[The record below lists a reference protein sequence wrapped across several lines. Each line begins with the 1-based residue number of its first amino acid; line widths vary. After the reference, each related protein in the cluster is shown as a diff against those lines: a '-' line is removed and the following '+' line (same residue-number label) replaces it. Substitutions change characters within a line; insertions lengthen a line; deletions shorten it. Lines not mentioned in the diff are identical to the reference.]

1 MKLLTKEIKTKAE
14 KQYDK
19 GSDMNQE
26 VVAKFFNPIGQGTW
40 YLMNKS
46 PEDDYCWGIVD
57 WMEIEVGSFSIKEL
71 EELQLPM
78 GMKIERDRYFTP
90 IKAEKLF
97 RDLTERAVWT

>member
-19 GSDMNQE
+19 GSDMDQE

-46 PEDDYCWGIVD
+46 PEDSYCWGIVD
-57 WMEIEVGSFSIKEL
+57 WMALEVGSFDIKEL
-71 EELQLPM
+71 EETELPM
-78 GMKIERDRYFTP
+78 GMKIERDLYFSP
-90 IKAEKLF
+90 KPLSEIKEAK
-97 RDLTERAVWT
+97 

>member
-19 GSDMNQE
+19 GSDMEQK
-26 VVAKFFNPIGQGTW
+26 VVAKFFNPMGKGTW

-57 WMEIEVGSFSIKEL
+57 WMAVEMGSFSIKEL

-78 GMKIERDRYFTP
+78 GMKIERDKYFTP
-90 IKAEKLF
+90 VKAKELF
-97 RDLTERAVWT
+97 EGLTK